1 MTWKKQNVFCVPVHG
16 TELTVKAAEP
26 EVVLPRG
33 VRVIPVDDC
42 RNQSCGRP
50 DSSTLQPPHVQ
61 EFLGFK
67 GIREEF
73 THSVDTLNLCIFNK
87 YIIYHSVKGIASRK
101 FMRENNNR
109 ICRVVVFPR
118 TDRCDTENS

>member
-16 TELTVKAAEP
+16 TELTVKAAEH

-33 VRVIPVDDC
+33 VRVIPADDC

-67 GIREEF
+67 GIREEL
-73 THSVDTLNLCIFNK
+73 THSIDTLNLCIFNK
-87 YIIYHSVKGIASRK
+87 YIIQIYSQVLFIYYSKVLNFSSSPTY
-101 FMRENNNR
+101 
-109 ICRVVVFPR
+109 V
-118 TDRCDTENS
+118 